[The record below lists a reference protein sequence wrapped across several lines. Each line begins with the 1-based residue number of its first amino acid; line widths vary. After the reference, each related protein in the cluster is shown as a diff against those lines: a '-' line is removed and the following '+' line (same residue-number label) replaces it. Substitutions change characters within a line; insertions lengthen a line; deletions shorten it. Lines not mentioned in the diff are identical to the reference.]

1 MADSFTWFEK
11 FGDVCAKLSD
21 EDRKEF
27 VYAIAMY
34 GMYGEEVDLP
44 YPLDALFA
52 SVKDDV
58 DNSKSARKSG
68 SKGGR
73 PKVSDNGKRG
83 VSETQKRGVSET
95 QKRGVSETQKRGVSE
110 TQKRG
115 VSETQKRGVSEDSGK
130 TETQYN
136 TVQYSTSQSNT
147 EGVREKRKRFSP
159 PTREECIEFG
169 DSIKMPRGESEK
181 FFDHFTANGWKVSG
195 KAPMRDWNAAM
206 RNWKRNMPAFSA
218 SDAPKPIPKPVN
230 AVDPDEELERL
241 EREYREKF
249 GEEP

>member
-11 FGDVCAKLSD
+11 FGEVCSKLSD

-34 GMYGEEVDLP
+34 GMYGEEVELP

-83 VSETQKRGVSET
+83 VSEDAKRGVSEDA
-95 QKRGVSETQKRGVSE
+95 KRGVSEDA
-110 TQKRG
+110 
-115 VSETQKRGVSEDSGK
+115 KRGVSEDSGK

-136 TVQYSTSQSNT
+136 TIQYSTNQSNT

-195 KAPMRDWNAAM
+195 KTPMRDWHAAM

>member
-11 FGDVCAKLSD
+11 FGEVCSKLSD

-34 GMYGEEVDLP
+34 GMYGEEVELP

-83 VSETQKRGVSET
+83 VSETQKRGVSDNG
-95 QKRGVSETQKRGVSE
+95 KRGVSEESE
-110 TQKRG
+110 KP
-115 VSETQKRGVSEDSGK
+115 
-130 TETQYN
+130 ETQYN
-136 TVQYSTSQSNT
+136 TNQTNTSQTNS
-147 EGVREKRKRFSP
+147 ESAKRKRFAP
-159 PTREECIEFG
+159 PTREEALAYG
-169 DSIKMPRGESEK
+169 GEIGLPKTEVDR
-181 FFDHFTANGWKVSG
+181 FLDHFTANGWRVSG
-195 KAPMRDWNAAM
+195 KAPMKDWNASM
-206 RNWKRNMPAFSA
+206 RNWQRNMPAFSA

-230 AVDPDEELERL
+230 AVNPDEELERL

>member
-83 VSETQKRGVSET
+83 VSETQKRGVSEDA
-95 QKRGVSETQKRGVSE
+95 
-110 TQKRG
+110 
-115 VSETQKRGVSEDSGK
+115 KRGVSEDSGK

-136 TVQYSTSQSNT
+136 TVQANTNQSNT
-147 EGVREKRKRFSP
+147 ESVREKRKRFSP

-195 KAPMRDWNAAM
+195 KTPMRDWNAAM

>member
-11 FGDVCAKLSD
+11 FGEVCSKLSD

-34 GMYGEEVDLP
+34 GMYGEEVELP

-83 VSETQKRGVSET
+83 VSETQKRGVSDNG
-95 QKRGVSETQKRGVSE
+95 KRGVSEESE
-110 TQKRG
+110 KP
-115 VSETQKRGVSEDSGK
+115 
-130 TETQYN
+130 ETQYN
-136 TVQYSTSQSNT
+136 TNQSNT
-147 EGVREKRKRFSP
+147 SQTNSESAKRKRFAP
-159 PTREECIEFG
+159 PTREECVAFG
-169 DSIKMPRGESEK
+169 NSLGMPREESEK

-195 KAPMRDWNAAM
+195 KTPMRDWNASM
-206 RNWKRNMPAFSA
+206 RNWKRNMPQFAS

-230 AVDPDEELERL
+230 AVDPGEELERL

>member
-95 QKRGVSETQKRGVSE
+95 QKRGVSE
-110 TQKRG
+110 
-115 VSETQKRGVSEDSGK
+115 DSGK

-136 TVQYSTSQSNT
+136 TVQANTNQSNT

-195 KAPMRDWNAAM
+195 KTPMRDWNAAM
-206 RNWKRNMPAFSA
+206 RNWKRNTPAFSA

>member
-11 FGDVCAKLSD
+11 FGDVCSKLSD

-34 GMYGEEVDLP
+34 GMYGEEVELP

-83 VSETQKRGVSET
+83 VSEESE
-95 QKRGVSETQKRGVSE
+95 KP
-110 TQKRG
+110 
-115 VSETQKRGVSEDSGK
+115 
-130 TETQYN
+130 ETQYN
-136 TVQYSTSQSNT
+136 TNQANTSQTNS
-147 EGVREKRKRFSP
+147 ESAKRKRFAP
-159 PTREECIEFG
+159 PTREECVAFG
-169 DSIKMPRGESEK
+169 DSLGMPREESEK

-195 KAPMRDWNAAM
+195 KTPMRDWNASM

>member
-1 MADSFTWFEK
+1 MDKFTWFP
-11 FGDVCAKLSD
+11 KLTKVVESVPD
-21 EDRKEF
+21 EFQGKLLM
-27 VYAIAMY
+27 ALIQY
-34 GMYGEEVDLP
+34 GTYGTEPELEW
-44 YPLDALFA
+44 PLSSIFESLREDI
-52 SVKDDV
+52 
-58 DNSKSARKSG
+58 DNSKDARRSG
-68 SKGGR
+68 SRGGRGKKQKGG
-73 PKVSDNGKRG
+73 SE
-83 VSETQKRGVSET
+83 VSEGALQECETPLADDEKGGSE
-95 QKRGVSETQKRGVSE
+95 VAEPIP
-110 TQKRG
+110 
-115 VSETQKRGVSEDSGK
+115 
-130 TETQYN
+130 Y
-136 TVQYSTSQSNT
+136 QSIPNHT
-147 EGVREKRKRFSP
+147 NPNQSVREKRKRFSP

-195 KAPMRDWNAAM
+195 KTPMRDWNAAM

>member
-95 QKRGVSETQKRGVSE
+95 QKRGVSEDA
-110 TQKRG
+110 
-115 VSETQKRGVSEDSGK
+115 KRGVSEDSGK

-136 TVQYSTSQSNT
+136 TVQANTNQSNT
-147 EGVREKRKRFSP
+147 ESVREKRKRFSP

-195 KAPMRDWNAAM
+195 KTPMRDWNAAM

>member
-110 TQKRG
+110 
-115 VSETQKRGVSEDSGK
+115 DSGK

-136 TVQYSTSQSNT
+136 TVQANTNQSNT

>member
-11 FGDVCAKLSD
+11 FGEVCSKLSG

-34 GMYGEEVDLP
+34 GMYGEEVELP

-73 PKVSDNGKRG
+73 PKVSDN
-83 VSETQKRGVSET
+83 QKRGVSET
-95 QKRGVSETQKRGVSE
+95 QKRGVSDNGKRGVSKE
-110 TQKRG
+110 
-115 VSETQKRGVSEDSGK
+115 SEKP
-130 TETQYN
+130 ETQYN
-136 TVQYSTSQSNT
+136 TNQANTSQTNS
-147 EGVREKRKRFSP
+147 ESAKRKRFAP
-159 PTREECIEFG
+159 PTREEALAYG
-169 DSIKMPRGESEK
+169 GEIGLPETEVDR
-181 FFDHFTANGWKVSG
+181 FLDHFTANGWKVSG
-195 KAPMRDWNAAM
+195 KTPMRDWNAAM
-206 RNWKRNMPAFSA
+206 RNWQRNMPQFA
-218 SDAPKPIPKPVN
+218 SSDGPKPIPKPVN
-230 AVDPDEELERL
+230 AVNPDEELERL

>member
-95 QKRGVSETQKRGVSE
+95 QKRGVSE
-110 TQKRG
+110 
-115 VSETQKRGVSEDSGK
+115 DSGK

-136 TVQYSTSQSNT
+136 TVQANTIQSNT